1 MKTKKNGRQGCLPTP
16 VGKARKD
23 DAYDE
28 MHRGSQRNHDDR
40 DDGNRDRTMPCK
52 HEGDGRDRCDGKC
65 HQAAWIGLKP
75 RKWWMHFLM
84 RANAMS
90 SMLMFD
96 CHVFSCYYWMYENVC
111 HERKTANE
119 GI

>member
-1 MKTKKNGRQGCLPTP
+1 MLAHAGIDCKPKAPNHVFRACRGIIRIYWSAGVSAIMSEMKPCRDNSGAMMKAKKNGRQGCLPTP

-28 MHRGSQRNHDDR
+28 MHRGSQRNHDDW

-65 HQAAWIGLKP
+65 HQAA
-75 RKWWMHFLM
+75 
-84 RANAMS
+84 
-90 SMLMFD
+90 
-96 CHVFSCYYWMYENVC
+96 
-111 HERKTANE
+111 
-119 GI
+119 